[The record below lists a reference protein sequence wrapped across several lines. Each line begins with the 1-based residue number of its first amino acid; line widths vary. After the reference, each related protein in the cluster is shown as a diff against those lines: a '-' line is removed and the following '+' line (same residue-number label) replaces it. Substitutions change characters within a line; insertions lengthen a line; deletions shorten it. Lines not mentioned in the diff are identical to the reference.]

1 MKILMVLTSHAEL
14 GNTGHKTGFWL
25 EEFTAPYYAFVDA
38 GAAVTLASPAGGQPP
53 VDPRSS
59 AAEAQTETT
68 QRFMQDQAAQEQ
80 LAQTLPLAEVSADD
94 YDAVFFPGGHGPM
107 WDLATSDVNARL
119 VEAFYRQGK
128 VIGAVCHGPAALVLA
143 QDRQGQSILR
153 GKQVTG
159 FTNEEEVAV
168 ELEQVVP
175 FALETRLAELSGQ
188 FLGGE
193 KFQPKVVVDGKLVT
207 GQNPPSSAITA
218 AAVIEALA

>member
-1 MKILMVLTSHAEL
+1 
-14 GNTGHKTGFWL
+14 
-25 EEFTAPYYAFVDA
+25 
-38 GAAVTLASPAGGQPP
+38 
-53 VDPRSS
+53 
-59 AAEAQTETT
+59 
-68 QRFMQDQAAQEQ
+68 MQDQAAQEQ
-80 LAQTLPLAEVSADD
+80 LAQTLPLAEVSADG

-107 WDLATSDVNARL
+107 WDLATSDVNTRL

-128 VIGAVCHGPAALVLA
+128 VISAVCHGPAALVLA
-143 QDRQGQSILR
+143 QDEQGQSILS

-218 AAVIEALA
+218 AAVIKALA